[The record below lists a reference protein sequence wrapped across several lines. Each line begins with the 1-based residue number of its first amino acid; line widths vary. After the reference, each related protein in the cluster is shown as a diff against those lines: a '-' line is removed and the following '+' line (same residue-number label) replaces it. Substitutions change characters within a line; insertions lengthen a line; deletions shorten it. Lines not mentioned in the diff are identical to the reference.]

1 MTFKFMCGSNF
12 YETDVII
19 QTLLTC
25 RDYKPDNYFNNLIL
39 FQIGVPG
46 KSSKAGAMMLILPN
60 TMGICVYSPN
70 IDQYGNSVR
79 GLKFCEELVRVFNFH
94 RYDNSTRFVS
104 KLNPRRIYYESK
116 GDTIV
121 SLLYAASEGDLDTLR
136 R

>member
-1 MTFKFMCGSNF
+1 MLSFHFF
-12 YETDVII
+12 YI
-19 QTLLTC
+19 C
-25 RDYKPDNYFNNLIL
+25 NLIL

>member
-1 MTFKFMCGSNF
+1 MCGSNF

-19 QTLLTC
+19 QTTC
-25 RDYKPDNYFNNLIL
+25 RDYKPDNYFNNLIH

>member
-1 MTFKFMCGSNF
+1 MFQNLAFWPNEYKTG
-12 YETDVII
+12 I
-19 QTLLTC
+19 QTLLAWILAIVSVLI
-25 RDYKPDNYFNNLIL
+25 NLIL